1 VNPSLAR
8 EQVERMPGLF
18 VEPHKF
24 APGLGTAAAYGGDT
38 SWVRPGLRF
47 ASALVLGA
55 LIA

>member
-1 VNPSLAR
+1 
-8 EQVERMPGLF
+8 MPGLF